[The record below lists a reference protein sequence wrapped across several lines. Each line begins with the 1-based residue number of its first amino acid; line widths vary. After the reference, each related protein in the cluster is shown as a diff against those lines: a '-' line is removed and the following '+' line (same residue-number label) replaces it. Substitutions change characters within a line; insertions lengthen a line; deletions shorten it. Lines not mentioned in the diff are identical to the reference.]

1 MMNPYGTAGQVMYP
15 GYMVRLPLSRL
26 QGDPRTPPKRRFP
39 RASRDRRD
47 RTNVHGAR
55 RDDFYARDFSRTV
68 SPANAV

>member
-26 QGDPRTPPKRRFP
+26 QGDPRTPPQKAVSARFARPP
-39 RASRDRRD
+39 RPHER
-47 RTNVHGAR
+47 NGAR